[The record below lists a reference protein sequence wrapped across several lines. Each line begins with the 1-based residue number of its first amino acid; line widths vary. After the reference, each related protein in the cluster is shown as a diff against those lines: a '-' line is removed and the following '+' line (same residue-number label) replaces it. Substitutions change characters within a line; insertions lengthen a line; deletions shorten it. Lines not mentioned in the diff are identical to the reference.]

1 MRWARTC
8 KVDVRRRVRYRHAD
22 LLVRGLRRPGL
33 DLQPDLANGQL
44 PGHALAGSME
54 SRAQAGPRAARHR
67 LRLPRRCLRRA
78 GAEVAAGGSAA
89 DARLVRAQPAR
100 PGRRRPGRHQRA
112 GHRLRQLRL
121 RGLTVT
127 KVARSYAIA
136 TAPGTQLEIR
146 QIPFPGQVIPAGSTR
161 VVRGQTNPYQGWVS
175 HQMLQRIPAPVVTM
189 ARTGSSAAM
198 LTLISASGPGVVVS
212 TSIRS

>member
-1 MRWARTC
+1 
-8 KVDVRRRVRYRHAD
+8 
-22 LLVRGLRRPGL
+22 
-33 DLQPDLANGQL
+33 
-44 PGHALAGSME
+44 
-54 SRAQAGPRAARHR
+54 
-67 LRLPRRCLRRA
+67 
-78 GAEVAAGGSAA
+78 
-89 DARLVRAQPAR
+89 
-100 PGRRRPGRHQRA
+100 
-112 GHRLRQLRL
+112 
-121 RGLTVT
+121 VT

-198 LTLISASGPGVVVS
+198 LTLIAASGPGVVVS
-212 TSIRS
+212 TSIRSQPDGWSSVRVGLGGITVSFLVSVGGYIERG